1 MEFLELAK
9 NRYSCRNLTD
19 KPVEA
24 EKVNKILEAAVVAP
38 TACNKQPF
46 KIWVIE
52 KDEDIEKIKLATK
65 FTFGAKLFFVIG
77 AKQDEGWVRK
87 FDGREFAS
95 VDASIVAT
103 HIMMEVEALG
113 LGTTW
118 VGYFNNIE
126 LINQFPVMDGYDLIA
141 IFPVGYPE
149 EDAKPMDMH
158 FKRKSADELVERL

>member
-9 NRYSCRNLTD
+9 SRYSCRNLTD
-19 KPVEA
+19 RKVEA
-24 EKVNKILEAAVVAP
+24 EKVDKILEAAIAAP

-52 KDEDIEKIKLATK
+52 KDEDIEKIKVATR
-65 FTFGAKLFFVIG
+65 FTFGAKLFFVVG

-87 FDGREFAS
+87 YDGREFAD

-103 HIMMEVEALG
+103 HMMMEIEALG

-118 VGYFNNIE
+118 VGHFNNTE
-126 LINQFPVMDGYDLIA
+126 LINQFSNMEGYDLIA

-149 EDAKPMDMH
+149 EDAKPIDMH
-158 FKRKSADELVERL
+158 FQRKSVDELVERI

>member
-24 EKVNKILEAAVVAP
+24 EKVNKILEAAVAAP

-65 FTFGAKLFFVIG
+65 FTFGARLFFVIG

-87 FDGREFAS
+87 FDGRDDCDCGNHCCGGCRNGEF
-95 VDASIVAT
+95 
-103 HIMMEVEALG
+103 
-113 LGTTW
+113 
-118 VGYFNNIE
+118 
-126 LINQFPVMDGYDLIA
+126 
-141 IFPVGYPE
+141 
-149 EDAKPMDMH
+149 
-158 FKRKSADELVERL
+158 RK